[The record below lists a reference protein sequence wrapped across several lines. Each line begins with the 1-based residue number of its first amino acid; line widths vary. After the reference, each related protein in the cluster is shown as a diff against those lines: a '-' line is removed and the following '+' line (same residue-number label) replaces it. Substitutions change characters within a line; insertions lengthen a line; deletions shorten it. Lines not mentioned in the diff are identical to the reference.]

1 MTTRTKYGSAL
12 WGRPVFVIYRSGT
25 LFENPLCEVIQVMT
39 PYVPRMTS
47 GHLAVLVRNSYLIEA
62 LEHLLAVFISDV
74 FLSAHGE
81 NEEFAFLCEG

>member
-1 MTTRTKYGSAL
+1 MFYYGE
-12 WGRPVFVIYRSGT
+12 T
-25 LFENPLCEVIQVMT
+25 LFENPLCEVIQVMA

-47 GHLAVLVRNSYLIEA
+47 WHLAVFVRNSYLIEA